1 MFITGLIA
9 VGDGLCALP
18 VAFQL
23 YCLAIPQVFSSSRS
37 GAIAGSLIMFIGMLI
52 GRFDGLSFLSKPT
65 AAVRQFFVLSILG
78 LLLAPAYADEQ
89 PAQLDDLLVTAALQ
103 PVAASD
109 VASSVT
115 VITRAEIEQR
125 QVKTLSD
132 LLRNVPGFAVSQ
144 SGGPGALTQ
153 VRVRGAEANQLLV
166 LIDGIR
172 ANDPASGDEFQFQF
186 ASTANI
192 ERIEIIRGPQSAIW
206 GTDALA
212 GVINI
217 IRRKDVNEDYLAATA
232 QYGSFNSLDLALD
245 GGLSLQDFQ
254 LSGGVS
260 YMDTDGT
267 NISRLGNEEDGA
279 DNTTLNLAAKWDVS
293 ESWLLLFSGLH
304 VDATSDF
311 DDFDNFVTGLPAD
324 ADRKTRV
331 KRDYLK
337 SEARWTPP
345 DSAWSG
351 SFTVG
356 WLDTDN
362 RNFADG
368 SWNSSTAANTLELRA
383 RASVLL
389 GDRAKGNHRLS
400 FVLEQDEVD
409 FSQRGLA
416 NPWGDPNQDQSYDV
430 TGYAA
435 EYVGKP
441 TENFTWTVNG
451 RQDDYS
457 DFDDVFTWQLAASQR
472 LGGRW
477 RLRASTGTGSKAPTF
492 IERFGFFP
500 DFFIGNPDLQAET
513 SKGWELGLE
522 LDLFEKGLIL
532 GAAWF
537 DQELKDEIDGFVFDP
552 AAGLF
557 TAANKSDQSERS
569 GLELTATGQWTED
582 FTFNASYTYLDSRET
597 TRLGERV
604 REARRPRHMASFN
617 ANYRFANQ
625 RGNLNLNINYNGE
638 QLDNFFPPPFFGLE
652 QVELDSF
659 TVVDLAASWKLTELL
674 EFTARVSNLLE
685 EDYEEI
691 LGFARPGRAVY
702 AGLRGRFSR

>member
-1 MFITGLIA
+1 
-9 VGDGLCALP
+9 
-18 VAFQL
+18 
-23 YCLAIPQVFSSSRS
+23 
-37 GAIAGSLIMFIGMLI
+37 MLI
-52 GRFDGLSFLSKPT
+52 GMFPGMAFLSTPT
-65 AAVRQFFVLSILG
+65 HVVRHFLVLCGLT
-78 LLLAPAYADEQ
+78 LLLGTAYADEE
-89 PAQLDDLLVTAALQ
+89 PARLDDLLVSAALQ
-103 PVAASD
+103 PLSVRD

-115 VITRAEIEQR
+115 VITWAEIERR
-125 QVKTLSD
+125 QVKTLSE
-132 LLRNVPGFAVSQ
+132 LLRDVPGFAVSQ
-144 SGGPGALTQ
+144 SGGPGTLTQ

-217 IRRKDVNEDYLAATA
+217 IHRKDVDEDHLAASA
-232 QYGSFNSLDLALD
+232 EYGSFNSLDLALN
-245 GGLSLQDFQ
+245 GGLSWQDFQ

-260 YMDTDGT
+260 YMNTDGT
-267 NISRLGNEEDGA
+267 NISRMANEDDGEEDGA
-279 DNTTLNLAAKWDVS
+279 DNTSLNLAADWGIS
-293 ESWLLLFSGLH
+293 ESWSLLFSGLH
-304 VDATSDF
+304 VDASSDF
-311 DDFDNFVTGLPAD
+311 DDFDYFSTGLPVD
-324 ADRKTRV
+324 ADRETKV

-337 SEARWTPP
+337 SEARWQPGN
-345 DSAWSG
+345 SAWSG
-351 SFTVG
+351 SFTAG

-368 SWNSSTAANTLELRA
+368 RWDSSTAANTLELRA

-389 GDRAKGNHRLS
+389 GDRAAGNHRLS
-400 FVLEQDEVD
+400 AVLEQDEVD
-409 FSQRGLA
+409 FSQRGTA
-416 NPWGDPNQDQSYDV
+416 APWGDPNQDQSYDV

-441 TENFTWTVNG
+441 TPNFTWTANG

-457 DFDDVFTWQLAASQR
+457 DFDDVFTWQLAASQQ
-472 LGGRW
+472 LGESW

-500 DFFIGNPDLQAET
+500 DFFVGNPDLQPET
-513 SKGWELGLE
+513 SSGWELGLE
-522 LDLFEKGLIL
+522 IELAEQALIL

-537 DQELKDEIDGFVFDP
+537 DQKLEDEIDGFVFDP
-552 AAGLF
+552 DAGLF
-557 TAANKSDQSERS
+557 TAANKSDDSERS
-569 GLELTATGQWTED
+569 GVELTATGQWVED
-582 FTFNASYTYLDSRET
+582 LTINASYTYLDSREINS
-597 TRLGERV
+597 LGEWV
-604 REARRPRHMASFN
+604 REAWRPRHMASLN
-617 ANYRFANQ
+617 ANYRFIDQ

-638 QLDNFFPPPFFGLE
+638 QLDNFFPPPFFTPE
-652 QVELDSF
+652 QVELDGF
-659 TVVDLAASWKLTELL
+659 TVVSLAASWKLTDLL
-674 EFTARVSNLLE
+674 ELTARVSNLLD

-702 AGLRGRFSR
+702 AGLRGRFSQ